1 MYYDE
6 QKKLLFF
13 ALRGAPLRAALRGT
27 PLRAALRA
35 RAPFKV
41 SVTQA
46 IEAIKRFNAANGT
59 ASKQVTEKPKE
70 TIASLTKRVQALENT
85 VEKLLETIQQLS
97 EK

>member
-1 MYYDE
+1 MHE
-6 QKKLLFF
+6 NNLQQLMIVCQQM
-13 ALRGAPLRAALRGT
+13 AESGT
-27 PLRAALRA
+27 PPSVGLLRA

-59 ASKQVTEKPKE
+59 ASHETKEKPKE
-70 TIASLTKRVQALENT
+70 TIETLTKRIDALENT
-85 VEKLLETIQQLS
+85 VESLLQKIQQLS

>member
-1 MYYDE
+1 MNMQE
-6 QKKLLFF
+6 NNLQQLMIVCQQM
-13 ALRGAPLRAALRGT
+13 AESGT
-27 PLRAALRA
+27 PPSVGLLRA

-70 TIASLTKRVQALENT
+70 TIASLTKRVQSLEKT